1 MAGTLVRK
9 SIFNAAAGMTML
21 VTGFICS
28 IITAR
33 LLGPEANGIVAFAF
47 WLTTTGTMIAGL
59 GNDVLL
65 PRMLPQLKQQ
75 GYDQR
80 QRRAFAAYLAQFVLV
95 AVLVFLCGYF
105 LITLE
110 TANTRWAVGTGSLT
124 VITGILFVLQTIGT
138 LIVNYL
144 IGEQRPDHF
153 FRLTIVASL
162 FQLGVT
168 VAGALS
174 YGAAGALAGYVA
186 SYSVFFIYALG
197 VLAVPPNACGARPV
211 DLARASMT
219 ISLGTIIE
227 SVFLNRIE
235 LAFLQHFQGIHTVGF
250 YAIGLTLANLALQLP
265 VQLSGSLVPYYTE
278 LAHQRGSTRLPV
290 HLFEDVI
297 RILAY
302 ITLPMG
308 FGLAAISTEVVK
320 DIFGDDFAAAGM
332 IVALL
337 ALSAPI
343 SVFTQVST
351 KYIYAIGKE
360 RARLRIGIFGS
371 IAICLGCFVLVPA
384 YGGEGAA
391 VARIVMLLLISVMMA
406 RQMDFEGSLKGMTMS
421 LAKLSIAAAACAVV
435 AHLIVGATDGLVAT
449 GLAILAGAL
458 VYFLMLRLLKAVPR
472 KDAEALA
479 MLAHRLPRQLSSA
492 VAAFASFVAGEPL
505 RTREAG

>member
-1 MAGTLVRK
+1 MEGALIRK

-65 PRMLPQLKQQ
+65 PRMLPQLKQN
-75 GYDQR
+75 GYSSR
-80 QRRAFAAYLAQFVLV
+80 QRRGFAAYIAQFMLPVILLFLV
-95 AVLVFLCGYF
+95 GYAI
-105 LITLE
+105 LSYNTENTSWEIG
-110 TANTRWAVGTGSLT
+110 TASVTVVTGL
-124 VITGILFVLQTIGT
+124 LFVLQAIGALT
-138 LIVNYL
+138 VNFL
-144 IGEQRPDHF
+144 IGEQRPDFF
-153 FRLTIVASL
+153 FRLTIIAAL
-162 FQLGVT
+162 LQLVVT
-168 VAGALS
+168 VVGAMT
-174 YGAAGALAGYVA
+174 YGAAGAIAGYVA
-186 SYSVFFIYALG
+186 GYSVFFVYAVF
-197 VLAVPPNACGARPV
+197 VLAVPPTACGARTT
-211 DLARASMT
+211 DLVKASMT

-235 LAFLQHFQGIHTVGF
+235 LAFLQHFQGLHTVGF

-278 LAHQRGSTRLPV
+278 LAHKRGSTRLPV

-308 FGLAAISTEVVK
+308 FGLAAISTAVVT
-320 DIFGDDFAAAGM
+320 DIFGDDFAPAGT

-360 RARLRIGIFGS
+360 HARLRIGIWGS
-371 IAICLGCFVLVPA
+371 LTICLGCLALIPS

-391 VARIVMLLLISVMMA
+391 VARIIMLLLISVLMA
-406 RQMDFEGSLKGMTMS
+406 RQMEFEGSLRGMIVS
-421 LAKLSIAAAACAVV
+421 LIKLTGAATACAVV
-435 AHLIVGATDGLVAT
+435 AYVVIHVMGGVPGTI
-449 GLAILAGAL
+449 LAIAAGAL
-458 VYFLMLRLLKAVPR
+458 AYFLMLRLLNAVPR
-472 KDAEALA
+472 ADAEALA
-479 MLAHRLPRQLSSA
+479 AMSHRLPGPM
-492 VAAFASFVAGEPL
+492 AAMATMLASFLAGQPIASK
-505 RTREAG
+505 EAK